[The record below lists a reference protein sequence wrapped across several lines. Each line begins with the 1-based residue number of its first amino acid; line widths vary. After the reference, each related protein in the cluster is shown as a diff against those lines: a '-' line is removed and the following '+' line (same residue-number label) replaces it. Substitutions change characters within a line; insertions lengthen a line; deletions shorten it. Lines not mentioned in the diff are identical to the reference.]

1 MAKGPVDP
9 AARHQGH
16 QQTAGPQGFT
26 AALQHRKRDGD
37 RGGHQ
42 RPGQKAPMQKAHR
55 QGWINGGFGAAAHPF
70 EIGSRRLEMKQRF
83 SGRPKHAAACQ
94 QRADQ
99 HGAPIK
105 QFEAWLG
112 LRSAQLEPP
121 HRADGQSRCQQKQHS
136 HHPLPG
142 AAEPIADDGLAAFGE
157 SGGQLEI
164 HRGHHQ
170 KHQQGAGAHPQRRLF
185 QPVTIRFGRH
195 HALGSSRTDQR
206 WGLSPWPGGPGRCQS
221 GART

>member
-1 MAKGPVDP
+1 MAEGPIHP
-9 AARHQGH
+9 TARHQGD

-26 AALQHRKRDGD
+26 AALQHRKGDGD

-42 RPGQKAPMQKAHR
+42 RPGQKAPVQKAHR
-55 QGWINGGFGAAAHPF
+55 EGWINRGFGAAAHPF
-70 EIGSRRLEMKQRF
+70 EIGGRGLEMEQRF
-83 SGRPKHAAACQ
+83 SGRPKHPATGQ

-105 QFEAWLG
+105 QLEAWLG
-112 LRSAQLEPP
+112 LGSAQLEP
-121 HRADGQSRCQQKQHS
+121 ADWANGQSRCNQEQQR

-142 AAEPIADDGLAAFGE
+142 AAQPIADDGLTAFGE
-157 SGGQLEI
+157 GGGQLEI

-170 KHQQGAGAHPQRRLF
+170 KHQQGTSAHPQRRLL

-206 WGLSPWPGGPGRCQS
+206 WGPSPWPDGRGRCQS